1 MNVMIKSETCMPCEK
16 NMERE
21 KNKKILK
28 LIRLDE
34 PSENSLQH
42 NRLWHDVKT
51 DSAGYHDLIR

>member
-1 MNVMIKSETCMPCEK
+1 MSCEK

-21 KNKKILK
+21 KNMKILK

-42 NRLWHDVKT
+42 YRLWHDVKT